1 MSITTFEFG
10 LFVAISVLAYYI
22 FPVKWRWITLFV
34 SSCVFVFLSNSYL
47 LMGVMLVMIMLAYI
61 AGRLFEKFR
70 DNTKAC
76 KRICVI
82 TVILLAGMLIGF
94 REINF
99 FISTGNIFRSMFGQ
113 EHYMLVYYA
122 APLGISYY
130 TLTLISYVCDAY
142 WEVIEPEHNPIKFI
156 SYASFYPLLTSG
168 PILSF
173 SDSYKE
179 ILAGHSFDINNIILG
194 VQRIVWGLFKKL
206 VICERIAVV
215 VNAVYDN
222 PGQYNGFYVWI
233 AVAGFALQ
241 LYTDFSG
248 CIDIL
253 LGVAELYG
261 MRLPENFD
269 LPFMSTSLAEF
280 WRHWHITLGGWL
292 KIYILY
298 PILKSKL
305 FQKMVTNLKKKLGKE
320 YGKKIPTWIGTMISW
335 FMIGFWH
342 GGTYNYIWGVGIFFG
357 IVIVSSEILTPI
369 FKKWI
374 AFLNIDTNAIGWKIF
389 QRIRT
394 FCFFSFGL
402 SFFRAK
408 SVKTGF
414 DLWKQSF
421 AEFNPW
427 IFFDGSLFKLGLD
440 DKDVRVLL
448 VMLGFMMAV
457 GLLRVYLKKSIREW
471 LAEQGIVFR
480 WLVYL
485 SIIFIVI
492 IYGQYGPF
500 YDASAFIYGKF

>member
-10 LFVAISVLAYYI
+10 LFVAISILAYYI
-22 FPVKWRWITLFV
+22 FPMKWRWTTLLM
-34 SSCVFVFLSNSYL
+34 SSCVFIFLSNSYL
-47 LMGVMLVMIMLAYI
+47 LMAVMFAMIIVAYV
-61 AGRLFEKFR
+61 AGILFDKFR
-70 DNTKAC
+70 DNPKIC
-76 KRICVI
+76 KMICTI
-82 TVILLAGMLIGF
+82 TVILLAGTLIGF
-94 REINF
+94 KEINF
-99 FISTGNIFRSMFGQ
+99 FVTTSNIFCNLFGQ
-113 EHYMLVYYA
+113 ESRTLIYFA

-130 TLTLISYVCDAY
+130 ALTLISYVCDAY
-142 WEVIEPEHNPIKFI
+142 WEVIEPEKNAFKFI

-168 PILSF
+168 PILNF
-173 SDSYKE
+173 SDSYNE
-179 ILAGHSFDINNIILG
+179 IVEGHTFDINNIIFG
-194 VQRIVWGLFKKL
+194 IQRIFWGLFKKL
-206 VICERIAVV
+206 VICERVAVI

-222 PGQYNGFYVWI
+222 PGLYNGFYVWI

-261 MRLPENFD
+261 MKLPENFD

-292 KIYILY
+292 KSYILY

-305 FQKMVTNLKKKLGKE
+305 FQKMITNLKKKYGRE
-320 YGKKIPTWIGTMISW
+320 YGKKIPTWIGTLISW

-357 IVIVSSEILTPI
+357 LVIVSSEILTPL
-369 FKKWI
+369 FKKII
-374 AFLNIDTNAIGWKIF
+374 AFFDVDTNAISWKIF

-394 FCFFSFGL
+394 FFFFIFGL
-402 SFFRAK
+402 SFFRAQ

-414 DLWKQSF
+414 DLWKQCL

-427 IFFDGSLFKLGLD
+427 IFVDGSLFRMGLD

-448 VMLGFMMAV
+448 VMLCFMMAM
-457 GLLRVYLKKSIREW
+457 GLLRVYLNRPIRSW

-480 WLVYL
+480 WIVYL
-485 SIIFIVI
+485 AIIFIVI
-492 IYGQYGPF
+492 IYGEYGPF
-500 YDASAFIYGKF
+500 YDANAFIYGKF